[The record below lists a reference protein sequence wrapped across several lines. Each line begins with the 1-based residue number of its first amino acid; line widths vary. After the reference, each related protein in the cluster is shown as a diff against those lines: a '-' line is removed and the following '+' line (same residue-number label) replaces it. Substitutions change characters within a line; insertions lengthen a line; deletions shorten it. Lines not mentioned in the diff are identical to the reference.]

1 MIGIMADS
9 HDNLHAV
16 KKAVQL
22 FNDAGCELV
31 IHAGDFVA
39 PFAARELENLH
50 CPVKAVFGNCDGEK
64 KGLEKAIA
72 SFGEVKEAPFTFTHE
87 NRQFIV
93 THVHTS
99 VDAHIASGKYDVI
112 IYAHTHEPEARKEG
126 KILIVNPGETGGWV
140 SGKGTVV
147 LLDTETLSADII
159 PL

>member
-1 MIGIMADS
+1 MADS

-39 PFAARELENLH
+39 PFAARELENLN

-64 KGLEKAIA
+64 RGLEKAIS
-72 SFGEVKEAPFTFTHE
+72 SFGEIREAPFAFTHD
-87 NRQFIV
+87 NCQFLVNHIHISLD
-93 THVHTS
+93 T
-99 VDAHIASGKYDVI
+99 HIASGKYDVI
-112 IYAHTHEPEARKEG
+112 IYAHTHEPEVRKEG

-140 SGKGTVV
+140 SGKGTVA

>member
-16 KKAVQL
+16 KKAAQF

-39 PFAARELENLH
+39 PFAARELENLD

-64 KGLEKAIA
+64 KGLEKAVA
-72 SFGEVKEAPFTFTHE
+72 SFGEVKEAPFPFTHN

-93 THVHTS
+93 THVLAS
-99 VDAHIASGKYDVI
+99 IDAHIASRKYDVI
-112 IYAHTHEPEARKEG
+112 IYAHTHKPEVRKEG

-140 SGKGTVV
+140 SGKGTVA
-147 LLDTETLSADII
+147 LLDTETLSAEII